1 MPQRTKVFA
10 QIQKCQLTFIGQNRG
25 KRMKNTYA
33 VIAAVATLAT
43 SGAALAQEV
52 SVTTTWA
59 YESAYVFRGVQFAE
73 NSFQPDINVSYGGWN
88 AGAWVNLPIGDD
100 NVSYGDELDL
110 YGSYSFQATELIGAS
125 VGITYYAFPDASSGF
140 FDAYEE
146 DSGDGANT
154 VEIFASASFAAP
166 FGPSLTVYHDFMFDT
181 VTFEG
186 SASASY
192 ALADGLSA
200 SFTPTVGHVIDDSVG
215 MDYTYYSVSA
225 DLSKSFSDTASG
237 SIGVRWYGSSEETL
251 FDEPLQGTFR
261 QNLFAFGIN
270 FTAGF

>member
-1 MPQRTKVFA
+1 
-10 QIQKCQLTFIGQNRG
+10 
-25 KRMKNTYA
+25 MKNKY
-33 VIAAVATLAT
+33 AAVA
-43 SGAALAQEV
+43 ALAAFAASGTAFAQDV

-88 AGAWVNLPIGDD
+88 AGAWANLPIGDD
-100 NVSYGDELDL
+100 NVSYGDELDI

-125 VGITYYAFPDASSGF
+125 VGITYYAFPDAASGF
-140 FDAYEE
+140 FDTFEE

-192 ALADGLSA
+192 AFSDDLSA
-200 SFTPTVGHVIDDSVG
+200 SFSPTVGHVIDDSVG
-215 MDYTYYSVSA
+215 MDYTYYGASA
-225 DLSKSFSDTASG
+225 DLSKTFSDTASG
-237 SIGVRWYGSSEETL
+237 SIGVRWSGSSEETL
-251 FDEPLQGTFR
+251 FDEPLQGTFKKN
-261 QNLFAFGIN
+261 QVWFGIN
-270 FTAGF
+270 FSAGF